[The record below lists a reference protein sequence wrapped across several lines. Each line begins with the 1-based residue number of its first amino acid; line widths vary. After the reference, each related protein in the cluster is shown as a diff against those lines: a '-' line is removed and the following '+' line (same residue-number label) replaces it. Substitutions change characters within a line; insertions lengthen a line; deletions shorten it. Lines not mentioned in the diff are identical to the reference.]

1 MPGGGGDG
9 AVLVDV
15 LEVFWLRGGYTAV
28 PAELGAESEWSRDG
42 EEGA

>member
-1 MPGGGGDG
+1 MVVEMGQFVVNG
-9 AVLVDV
+9 
-15 LEVFWLRGGYTAV
+15 LEVFLLRGGYTAV